1 MVVSHLQKLAMM
13 QCASMEVGLTASAQE
28 ASQLRVQV
36 AMLET
41 ELAAHESSPD
51 MSGSSSSSAAYA
63 AELTALRA
71 EKQQKEQQVAELQL
85 QLEAALHA
93 SAGVSEMY
101 SLDTQASPEWCMPQL
116 QHVIILS
123 VLLYGTVRQSSTGC
137 SMSQCWYYIVLMRT
151 ETINTLCCVA

>member
-1 MVVSHLQKLAMM
+1 MCCLTGFPHPAWYTMIVSHLQKLALL
-13 QCASMEVGLTASAQE
+13 QCASMEVELTASAQE

-41 ELAAHESSPD
+41 ELAGHESSPG

-71 EKQQKEQQVAELQL
+71 ENQQNEQQVAELQL

-93 SAGVSEMY
+93 SAGVSKDVQPWH
-101 SLDTQASPEWCMPQL
+101 SGL
-116 QHVIILS
+116 I
-123 VLLYGTVRQSSTGC
+123 
-137 SMSQCWYYIVLMRT
+137 
-151 ETINTLCCVA
+151 